1 MCNSSFQEI
10 CLRNRGAVLSWLYP
24 FPNNIFAVHLLFL
37 SLSPPTPPLQDRE
50 SSTAVIGHGGH
61 GVGGGGQHNQ
71 MHQQQM
77 VGQMQMA
84 PMGAFGGQQ
93 FAQGGGGMMGQQMGH
108 MQQQMHQQQMSGG
121 GMPQATGNRI
131 YVGNLA
137 WTVEWQELKDHM
149 RTVGKVVHADV
160 LQDGDGRSKV
170 GFGWGWSGFGT
181 NTSKWKGRGV
191 GETESLRM
199 RVRAY
204 TTEAY
209 ASVSRRL

>member
-1 MCNSSFQEI
+1 MGQGS
-10 CLRNRGAVLSWLYP
+10 
-24 FPNNIFAVHLLFL
+24 
-37 SLSPPTPPLQDRE
+37 
-50 SSTAVIGHGGH
+50 
-61 GVGGGGQHNQ
+61 GGQHAQ

-84 PMGAFGGQQ
+84 PMGAFAGQP
-93 FAQGGGGMMGQQMGH
+93 FAPGPGPLMGQPMGH
-108 MQQQMHQQQMSGG
+108 MPMHQQMQQGG

-170 GFGWGWSGFGT
+170 GRPVCLVVLAGFQG
-181 NTSKWKGRGV
+181 
-191 GETESLRM
+191 
-199 RVRAY
+199 
-204 TTEAY
+204 
-209 ASVSRRL
+209 